1 MEIFTYALQFLT
13 ERDAGHLSTT
23 ARGAYRTTKPFFEL
37 VSRLR
42 LWDSGFVDVQEIVFF
57 ITRASALVTRSST
70 PPPLPQPHRSP
81 IHGHFPTSASCRVGG
96 RPDSLSGA

>member
-13 ERDAGHLSTT
+13 ERDAGHLSNT

-37 VSRLR
+37 VGRLR
-42 LWDSGFVDVQEIVFF
+42 LWAWGRVDVQEIVFYYPGK
-57 ITRASALVTRSST
+57 RSGNKIFH

-81 IHGHFPTSASCRVGG
+81 IHGHFPKSASCQVGG
-96 RPDSLSGA
+96 RPNSLSGA